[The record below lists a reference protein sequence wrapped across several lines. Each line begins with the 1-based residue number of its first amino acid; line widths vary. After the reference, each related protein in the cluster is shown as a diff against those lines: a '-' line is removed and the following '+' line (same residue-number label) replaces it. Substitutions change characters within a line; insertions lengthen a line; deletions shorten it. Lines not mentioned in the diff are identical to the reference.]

1 MDSSMSGNTAAAA
14 VEQPRESGTF
24 RCTICGHP
32 MRKLWSR
39 DGYCY
44 FACLECEFV
53 SVTPV
58 PRKEVLKVY
67 YSKEYAVDQE
77 GYRKNVRR
85 HGRGDIGLL
94 EGIKRPG
101 RMLEVGC
108 SWGFFLQAAR
118 NRGWGVCGVEL
129 SDAAARW
136 ARDRLGLEVF
146 CGTVE
151 ESPFAGQAMFDAVVA
166 WHVIEHVQDP
176 MGFLTVL
183 RNCLRPGG
191 LLVLRT
197 PNIASL
203 PARVNGWAWHWVGAP
218 AHLSLFS
225 PGSLRLAVERAGFAV
240 RHAKTRRGDAY
251 NPLFEILRGSALRT
265 GLHQAVKRLLKLQG
279 TNGAQP
285 TSNSHFAVGMRRVR
299 LLEGISTLFDV
310 GLFPLYPFERLLES
324 AGYGPE
330 LFLVAERTD

>member
-1 MDSSMSGNTAAAA
+1 MVNNATIAAGSLTDSETA
-14 VEQPRESGTF
+14 
-24 RCTICGHP
+24 RCMVCSNE
-32 MRKLWSR
+32 MRKLWSCN
-39 DGYCY
+39 GHSY
-44 FACLECEFV
+44 FACLKCEFV
-53 SVTPV
+53 RVTPV
-58 PRKEVLKVY
+58 PRREVLKDY

-77 GYRKNVRR
+77 GYRRNVRR
-85 HGRGDIGLL
+85 QGRGDIGLL

-108 SWGFFLQAAR
+108 SWGFFLRAAR

-151 ESPFAGQAMFDAVVA
+151 ESPFPGQPIFDAVVA

-176 MGFLTVL
+176 IGFLAVL
-183 RNCLRPGG
+183 RSCLQPGG
-191 LLVLRT
+191 VLVLRT
-197 PNIASL
+197 PNIRSL

-225 PGSLRLAVERAGFAV
+225 PGSLRLAVERAGFTV

-279 TNGAQP
+279 TNYAQP
-285 TSNSHFAVGMRRVR
+285 TSNGHFPAGMRRAR
-299 LLEGISTLFDV
+299 LIERMSTLFDV
-310 GLFPLYPFERLLES
+310 GLFPLYPFEKLLDS

-330 LFLVAERTD
+330 IFLVAERTD